1 MTLMQRAFEMAA
13 RLLPDRR
20 PDPLLSRTDLVQGKA
35 MARLDGPL
43 KVSGRAP
50 FTQDIVV
57 PGLTHAAMVCATRP
71 AGRIAEIEVAEA
83 TDAPG
88 VLLVM
93 THHNA
98 PPMKAPR
105 LLITLKGA
113 SFTRAPVMQDD
124 RIRWNGEPVAVVVAE
139 TAEQARHAAD
149 LIRVRYDTS
158 GPAPIVDFTAEQ
170 GRARRAANVQGERTR
185 IAKGDVD
192 RARQSS
198 DHVVDH
204 GYRTAMH
211 YNAAIEPHITVARW
225 DDAEHLTVWDA
236 TQAITHTQMTLAD
249 VFAVPVENV
258 RVIAKFVGGA
268 FGSKMIWSH
277 QLLCAGAAKL
287 LGRPVRATLTREEV
301 FRITGGRTP
310 SSQRVTLAANA
321 SGGLAALSHEGT
333 TAIGAQDNGFA
344 EQFTFPARNLYAS
357 DTFLV
362 DQHVLELQMPAN
374 ASMRA
379 PGDSI
384 GSFAL
389 ECAIDEMAERLGVD
403 PIEFRTRLEPDRNP
417 ATGRPFSARH
427 LLDTFARG
435 ADTFGWDQRDPVP
448 RSTRRGEWWVG
459 HGVAAANYPYVRM
472 PNGKATITVRADGRA
487 IVRTAAHEMGMV
499 TATVQAQHA
508 ADRLGLPVEA
518 VTFEYGD
525 SSLPAGIPAGG
536 SAQTAAI
543 IASVTA
549 AAKHLVESLLKL
561 APRGGAL
568 TGARPRD
575 VELRDGGLYRRGGG
589 PGLHYSALLDGAGR
603 DEVTAEGTESLPLE
617 MMKYSM
623 QSFGAQFCQVRVS
636 DVTGELRVDRWL
648 GVFDTGRVLNP
659 TTAASQF
666 RGGIIM
672 GLGQALTEE
681 VAVDGRTGR
690 IMNPSLAH
698 YHVPVH
704 ADVPHIDVD
713 WLGHPDPMAPMGGH
727 GVGEIGITGVA
738 AALANAVHNAAG
750 IRLRSLPMTPAQ
762 VLPALLENA
771 REPA

>member
-1 MTLMQRAFEMAA
+1 MSLVRRAVELAA
-13 RLLPDRR
+13 RLLPDRD
-20 PDPLLSRTDLVQGKA
+20 PDPLLGRTDLVQGRA
-35 MARLDGPL
+35 LTRLDGPL
-43 KVSGRAP
+43 KVTGQAP
-50 FTQDIVV
+50 FTQDVTV

-71 AGRIAEIEVAEA
+71 AGRIATIEVAEA
-83 TDAPG
+83 EAAPG

-93 THHNA
+93 THRNA
-98 PPMKAPR
+98 PPMKAPP

-139 TAEQARHAAD
+139 TAEQARHAAG
-149 LIRVRYDTS
+149 LIQVGYAGN
-158 GPAPIVDFTAEQ
+158 GPAPVVDFAAEL

-185 IAKGDVD
+185 IAKGDVG
-192 RARQSS
+192 RARAAAE
-198 DHVVDH
+198 HVVDH
-204 GYRTAMH
+204 LYRTPMH
-211 YNAAIEPHITVARW
+211 YNAAIEPHVTVARW
-225 DDAEHLTVWDA
+225 DDADRLTVWDA
-236 TQAITHTQMTLAD
+236 TQAVTHTQLTLAE
-249 VFAVPVENV
+249 VFGVPAGNV

-277 QLLCAGAAKL
+277 QLLCAGAARL
-287 LGRPVRATLTREEV
+287 LGRPVRAVLTREEV
-301 FRITGGRTP
+301 FRVTGGRTP
-310 SSQRVTLAANA
+310 SEQRVTLAANTA
-321 SGGLAALSHEGT
+321 GGLAALSHEGT
-333 TAIGAQDNGFA
+333 TAIGIDDNGFA

-357 DTFLV
+357 DTLLV
-362 DQHVLELQMPAN
+362 DQHVLELHMPAN

-389 ECAIDEMAERLGVD
+389 ECAIDELAERLGVD
-403 PIEFRTRLEPDRNP
+403 PVEFRTRLEPDRNP

-427 LLDTFARG
+427 LPEALAHG
-435 ADTFGWDQRDPVP
+435 ADRFGWDRRDPVP

-459 HGVAAANYPYVRM
+459 HGMAVCNYPYVRM
-472 PNGKATITVRADGRA
+472 PNGKAAITLRADGRA
-487 IVRTAAHEMGMV
+487 VVRTAAHEMGMG

-508 ADRLGLPVEA
+508 ADRLGLPIGA

-525 SSLPAGIPAGG
+525 SAMPAGIPAGG
-536 SAQTAAI
+536 SAQTASI
-543 IASVTA
+543 IAAVTA
-549 AAKHLVESLLKL
+549 AAGRLVKTLLDL
-561 APRGGAL
+561 APGGSVLA
-568 TGARPRD
+568 GARPRD
-575 VELRDGGLYRRGGG
+575 VELRDGGLYRRDGG
-589 PGLHYSALLDGAGR
+589 PGLPYPALLHAAGR

-636 DVTGELRVDRWL
+636 EVTGEIRVDRWL

-659 TTAASQF
+659 TTAAGQF
-666 RGGIIM
+666 RGGIVM

-681 VAVDGRTGR
+681 VAVDGRNGR

-704 ADVPHIDVD
+704 ADVPPIDVD
-713 WLGHPDPMAPMGGH
+713 WLGHPDPLAPMGGH

-738 AALANAVHNAAG
+738 AAIANAVHNAAG
-750 IRLRSLPMTPAQ
+750 IRLRSLPMTPAR
-762 VLPALLENA
+762 VLPALIEA
-771 REPA
+771 G